1 MQIHGMCLVKNESDI
16 ISQCLRA
23 ATAWCDLI
31 YVFDN
36 GSEDGT
42 WELVRQ
48 LAEKYPQ
55 IVLYKQDGKPF
66 TDGLRAEIFNHFRDR
81 SSEGDWWCR
90 LDADEFYV
98 DDPRTFLA
106 KVPNEYKVVWSASLN
121 YYFTDKDSEL
131 YRQQPSLYADDVPVE
146 EKCRYY
152 LNHWSEPRFFR
163 DTKGLVWRDG
173 GWPQAVL
180 KWPVYGARI
189 LVKHFEYRSPEQI
202 EKRLQTRRPAITGGE
217 FLHEAIPRWAETL
230 GSIRTDPTRGL
241 NRAAREHASATWEER
256 VVDSSKLNYDA
267 FDRRYV
273 INEDLMPPLPPES
286 GSRLALSALRSFKFL
301 TTKQSARIRDILVRV
316 RRKISGLR
324 KR

>member
-202 EKRLQTRRPAITGGE
+202 EKRLQTRRPAIT
-217 FLHEAIPRWAETL
+217 
-230 GSIRTDPTRGL
+230 
-241 NRAAREHASATWEER
+241 